1 MDPIATR
8 RELIAAPLFAGMA
21 GLAAQ
26 TAFARPLDPEQ
37 TIIKPALVWTPNPR
51 YPERSSDTCNLTGAP
66 TSPGL
71 YYTLIR
77 WWPGFM
83 SAPHTYTSDRY
94 SGPSW

>member
-8 RELIAAPLFAGMA
+8 RELIAAPLFAGIA

-37 TIIKPALVWTPNPR
+37 TIIKPPEALVWTPNPR

-71 YYTLIR
+71 
-77 WWPGFM
+77 
-83 SAPHTYTSDRY
+83 
-94 SGPSW
+94 